1 MHQELTNLEVTRTKF
16 VAEPF
21 VALDL
26 EWRGHQPLPHAPG
39 LRVRRR
45 QRVG

>member
-26 EWRGHQPLPHAPG
+26 EWRGHQPSHTHQGCAYG
-39 LRVRRR
+39 DAR
-45 QRVG
+45 G